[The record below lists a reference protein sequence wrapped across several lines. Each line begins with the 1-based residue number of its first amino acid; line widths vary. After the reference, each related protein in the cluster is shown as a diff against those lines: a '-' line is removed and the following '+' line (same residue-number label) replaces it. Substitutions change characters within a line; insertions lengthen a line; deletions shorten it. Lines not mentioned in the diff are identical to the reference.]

1 VISDGDLR
9 RNMADL
15 MARMAGDVANRDPV
29 TVPPEMLAAEALA
42 VMNARK
48 IGALMVV
55 DADHRPIGL
64 LHIHDCL
71 RAGVA

>member
-1 VISDGDLR
+1 
-9 RNMADL
+9 MAGL
-15 MARMAGDVANRDPV
+15 MAMTAAGVMTRNPRTVAPDA
-29 TVPPEMLAAEALA
+29 LAAEALA

-48 IGALMVV
+48 ITCLFAVAPENPGQVAG
-55 DADHRPIGL
+55 I

>member
-1 VISDGDLR
+1 MISDGDLR